1 MAANFTLI
9 SHFDINYTVR
19 AIAMM
24 RSAEK
29 KSSKTISWKILAL
42 DSETYEVLRN
52 LEMPNLQIFTTSQ
65 VGNDLLFIRN
75 SRSYKEFCWSAG
87 AIFMD
92 FVVREFLETDL
103 VAYID
108 ADCYFFGDLSTCFS
122 LLGANKNIAAHGHNF
137 SESRK
142 HWEEIVGKF
151 NVGLIMG
158 RKSEELLA
166 CISIWKNQ
174 VLVSCT
180 TDTSTGNF
188 GDQKYLDSW
197 PILYEGFL
205 EITSPGVGVAPW
217 NIDHLDLSESQQGL
231 QVNENYLIFYHFHG
245 VHQIL
250 NFRLF
255 VLFKAARGYYIK
267 KSVKRKVYI
276 PYFRELLEIEA
287 ETGIHIFPETMLNLS
302 KLDIMNLLHISF
314 FKLRGRTFLI
324 F

>member
-1 MAANFTLI
+1 MGANITLI
-9 SHFDINYTVR
+9 SHFDLNYTVR

-29 KSSKTISWKILAL
+29 KSSQTISWKILAL

-52 LEMPNLQIFTTSQ
+52 LEMPNLQIFTASQ
-65 VGNDLLFIRN
+65 IGSDLQTIRN
-75 SRSYKEFCWSAG
+75 SRSYKEYCWSAG

-92 FVVREFLETDL
+92 FVVREFLETNL

-108 ADCYFFGDLSTCFS
+108 ADCYFFGDLSTCFFQ
-122 LLGANKNIAAHGHNF
+122 LGANKNIAAHGHNF

-142 HWEEIVGKF
+142 HWEEFVGKF
-151 NVGLIMG
+151 NVGLILG
-158 RKSEELLA
+158 RKSEELLE
-166 CISIWKNQ
+166 CVRIWKNQ

-180 TDTSTGNF
+180 TDISTGNF

-205 EITSPGVGVAPW
+205 ELTSPGVGVAPW

-231 QVNENYLIFYHFHG
+231 QVNKNNLIFYHFHG

-250 NFRLF
+250 NYKFFTLF
-255 VLFKAARGYYIK
+255 QAARGYYIK
-267 KSVKRKVYI
+267 KSVRRKIYI

-287 ETGIHIFPETMLNLS
+287 ETGIHIFPKTLLTLS
-302 KLDIMNLLHISF
+302 KLDIKNLLHINF
-314 FKLRGRTFLI
+314 FKLSGRTFLI